1 MGHFVYPNAKLH
13 PMTLTYIFNP
23 VSCLVRQEYYN
34 SGAALLIALLYLAP
48 EYDKSLATKAI
59 EAGNKHE

>member
-1 MGHFVYPNAKLH
+1 MGHFVYPKAKLYL
-13 PMTLTYIFNP
+13 MTLTCIFNP
-23 VSCLVRQEYYN
+23 VSCLVRQYYN
-34 SGAALLIALLYLAP
+34 SGTALLIALLCLAL

>member
-1 MGHFVYPNAKLH
+1 MGHFVYPDAKLYL
-13 PMTLTYIFNP
+13 MTLTYNFNP
-23 VSCLVRQEYYN
+23 VSCLVRREYYN
-34 SGAALLIALLYLAP
+34 PGTALLIALLYLAQ